1 MLDLSLACFLCGA
14 VFKYFL
20 LGSLV
25 DVFEAVLLCIN
36 ACTCIGNLQRTTEKP
51 AVLSTTGTY
60 HAHKIEALNKTASH
74 FSKASLSTEKGKTT
88 PFRDA
93 IEGKVEFPH
102 MAKFEVN
109 ITCPEL
115 PRVRSYPGYL
125 IVLGIVLGDSTGGEF
140 WGIVLGDSTGG

>member
-1 MLDLSLACFLCGA
+1 MWTSCFHARPLASLFSVWCCLQIFSFGIIGGCFRSSAALHQCMYLYWQLATNNWETGR
-14 VFKYFL
+14 F
-20 LGSLV
+20 
-25 DVFEAVLLCIN
+25 IN
-36 ACTCIGNLQRTTEKP
+36 YW
-51 AVLSTTGTY
+51 Y

-93 IEGKVEFPH
+93 IEDKVEFPH

-125 IVLGIVLGDSTGGEF
+125 IVLGIILGDSILGESSGG
-140 WGIVLGDSTGG
+140 